1 MFPDLTLGERLE
13 AGLAFVGHGNQIW
26 ARTPAPF
33 IITPGA
39 GASRIHIA
47 ASTERT
53 ILEEC

>member
-33 IITPGA
+33 IITTGA